1 MLVVDGQEG
10 LQAGDREILMWLRQ
24 RHPTKKVVLAVN
36 KCENA
41 NKADLMASEFWELG
55 IEPLPVSAISGTG
68 TGDMLDALMRTL
80 PPPRSLEQVE
90 GDSAPLAIAI
100 VGRPN
105 VGEGSELYRFQA
117 LLGEYYFY
125 LTALPPPPIWF
136 LFSFG
141 AC

>member
-105 VGEGSELYRFQA
+105 VGEGSVFHRRQA
-117 LLGEYYFY
+117 FSGKFIFPSDRTSPSL
-125 LTALPPPPIWF
+125 IWS
-136 LFSFG
+136 LFSSG